1 MGDGREEREPL
12 ATEVGQLLAR
22 LGVNLLTGGGR
33 GVMTAVSRAYVE
45 ARPERGISIGVL
57 PCESEAER
65 TRPKDGYPNPWVQ
78 LPIYT
83 HLPRGGRQGASDLSR
98 NHLNVLTCA
107 AIIALPGGYGTVSEV
122 ELALRYGKPL
132 VVYAPDANTV
142 EHFAID
148 AHRVETIGEV
158 EQFLAAALA
167 RG

>member
-1 MGDGREEREPL
+1 
-12 ATEVGQLLAR
+12 
-22 LGVNLLTGGGR
+22 
-33 GVMTAVSRAYVE
+33 
-45 ARPERGISIGVL
+45 
-57 PCESEAER
+57 
-65 TRPKDGYPNPWVQ
+65 
-78 LPIYT
+78 
-83 HLPRGGRQGASDLSR
+83 
-98 NHLNVLTCA
+98 
-107 AIIALPGGYGTVSEV
+107 VSEV